1 MISNSHR
8 RRRVLRALSTAIV
21 TAVALPVAAIAQQ
34 PNPPAG
40 ASKPDALEN
49 RVEKLEGD
57 IGQILQILKAQQ
69 ASGAPASNGQKAA
82 PGNAATSAPAS
93 SPVSAGAPSQQP
105 AATLKPGAIL
115 EVWPL
120 KPDFAETTP
129 PGRSS
134 GGFIDKGNYFNFDN
148 FTAEKSFEPMRT
160 NHVALRWS
168 GFFRAKEAGN
178 YVFTVEFSKAERPLI
193 ESMSSVDP
201 LTWVTTLSIDQQ
213 PFVTETLRVN
223 NHGAFSHSASSEL
236 NLEPGYYPL
245 SLLTLFHSR
254 YVKWDYKG
262 VNVTVKVRG
271 PSDMLP
277 VALNPSNFLHKE

>member
-1 MISNSHR
+1 MIFNSHR

-21 TAVALPVAAIAQQ
+21 TAVALPIAATAQQ
-34 PNPPAG
+34 PNAPAG

-69 ASGAPASNGQKAA
+69 AGAAAPASNAQTVA
-82 PGNAATSAPAS
+82 PGNTPTSAPAS
-93 SPVSAGAPSQQP
+93 SPVSAGRPLDQP
-105 AATLKPGAIL
+105 PATLKPGAIL

-134 GGFIDKGNYFNFDN
+134 GGFIDKGNYFQLENFV
-148 FTAEKSFEPMRT
+148 AEKSFESMRT

-168 GFFRAKEAGN
+168 GFFRAKEPGN
-178 YVFTVEFSKAERPLI
+178 YVFTVELQKSEYLMNEWADKD
-193 ESMSSVDP
+193 VQ
-201 LTWVTTLSIDQQ
+201 WVTTLSIDQE
-213 PFVTETLRVN
+213 PVVAHSFK
-223 NHGAFSHSASSEL
+223 FSPNKPVSYSMSAEA

-245 SLLTLFHSR
+245 ALVTLFHGS
-254 YVKWDYKG
+254 YKTWNYKG
-262 VNVTVKVRG
+262 VAITVKVRG

-277 VALNPSNFLHKE
+277 VALSPSNFLHKE